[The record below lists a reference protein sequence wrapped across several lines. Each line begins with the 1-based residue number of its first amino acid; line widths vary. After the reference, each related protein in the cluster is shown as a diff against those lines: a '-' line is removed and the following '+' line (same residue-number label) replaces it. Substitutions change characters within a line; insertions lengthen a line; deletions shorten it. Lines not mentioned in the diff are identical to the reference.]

1 MLQAVARADRFEN
14 LDLFR
19 GVDRFKV
26 ETLVHEVP
34 TVSEPGLGPCFFKS
48 KGIDFDSGESY
59 VHNPQIWS

>member
-1 MLQAVARADRFEN
+1 MLQTVARANRFEN

-19 GVDRFKV
+19 GIDRFEMK
-26 ETLVHEVP
+26 TLIHEMQ
-34 TVSEPGLGPCFFKS
+34 TVSEPGLGPRFFKS